1 MKAAVTVKAE
11 EEVFEFANLFL
22 GSRKA
27 TNPLLVLLRPPPL
40 DIERG
45 GRHRKE
51 IRIGRKAEKEH
62 KGRKGNRKA
71 RPFPDCSSHSFPL
84 GSKSLWIPWKVPASF
99 RDQRPELLNS

>member
-1 MKAAVTVKAE
+1 MKAAVSVKAE

-22 GSRKA
+22 GSRKP
-27 TNPLLVLLRPPPL
+27 TNPLLVLLLPPPL
-40 DIERG
+40 DIKRERAAAG
-45 GRHRKE
+45 
-51 IRIGRKAEKEH
+51 KAKKH